1 MAEDLSVHANTTRK
15 KGKKGRKRRRMTMRK
30 GKDKMRE
37 NGNSPSSVETMA
49 EDLY

>member
-1 MAEDLSVHANTTRK
+1 
-15 KGKKGRKRRRMTMRK
+15 MTMRK

-49 EDLY
+49 EDLYWARRVREDWELIG